1 MMREIVAAPRQPVRV
16 WLEVG
21 LFEGASPLAGGD
33 QIAQNRHMR
42 DVLLVKGYRVSYL
55 EYAGG
60 HTRESWRGSLADGLK
75 ELAGMSAG
83 AEKGNA
89 AAPGGGQSPL

>member
-21 LFEGASPLAGGD
+21 LFEGASPLAGGN

-42 DVLLVKGYRVSYL
+42 DVLLVKGYRVSYH

-60 HTRESWRGSLADGLK
+60 HAWESWRGSLADGLI

-89 AAPGGGQSPL
+89 AAP